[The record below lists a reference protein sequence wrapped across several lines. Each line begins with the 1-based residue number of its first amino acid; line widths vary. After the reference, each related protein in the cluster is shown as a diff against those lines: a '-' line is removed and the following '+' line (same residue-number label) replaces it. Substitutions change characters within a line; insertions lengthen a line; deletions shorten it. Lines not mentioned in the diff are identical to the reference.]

1 MRNALLSAAAAL
13 VLGGCSSLPSPV
25 HPLTPQQAAGLAA
38 FTPVPLS
45 NAAFATSV
53 MVQVEGDGQ
62 AKTEVSRHAGTTSAG
77 YAGVSRFD
85 PQSPPGVPATGGE
98 PSGATRF
105 DFKKAGDSGQGW
117 ATMSD
122 AGMPFLSL
130 TAFGLGKAS
139 GTAAWRA
146 RVDTAPGADNV
157 YVQFHLPVATI
168 TGFTEQNGPSRWQ
181 SRLRADLFVDG
192 HPFWSTE
199 AARQAELVDDTG
211 GESCANGV
219 EKQQYLTAY
228 GMPIG
233 FQADK
238 PGLSSTAQTVT
249 LWLGAFPVGQTV
261 DLSFVVRADAQTF
274 KRCCKKQ
281 VDADTQELF
290 CTRATA
296 TLDWDAGAQPVKL
309 WVGPALQ

>member
-1 MRNALLSAAAAL
+1 MRNALLSIAAAL
-13 VLGGCSSLPSPV
+13 ALAGCSALPSPV
-25 HPLTPQQAAGLAA
+25 HPLTPQQAAGLGA
-38 FTPVPLS
+38 FTPVPLLS
-45 NAAFATSV
+45 AAFTTSAL
-53 MVQVEGDGQ
+53 VQVEGGGPSKND
-62 AKTEVSRHAGTTSAG
+62 VSRHAGATSAG
-77 YAGVSRFD
+77 YAGVSKFD
-85 PQSPPGVPATGGE
+85 PMSPPGVPATSGE
-98 PSGATRF
+98 PAGNTRF
-105 DFKKAGDSGQGW
+105 DFKKAGDSAQGW

-139 GTAAWRA
+139 GTASWRA
-146 RVDTAPGADNV
+146 RVNTAPGADNV
-157 YVQFHLPVATI
+157 YVQFHLPVATV

-181 SRLRADLFVDG
+181 SRVRADLFVGG

-199 AARQAELVDDTG
+199 ASRQAELVDDPG
-211 GESCANGV
+211 GDSCANGV

-228 GMPIG
+228 GSPIG
-233 FQADK
+233 FKADK
-238 PGLSSTAQTVT
+238 PGQSSTAQTVT

-274 KRCCKKQ
+274 KPCCNKQ
-281 VDADTQELF
+281 LDADNKELF

-296 TLDWDAGAQPVKL
+296 TLDWDAGTQPVKL